1 MVLAPASKVDQLSLS
16 GFKENGVRSIPRT
29 KFVCTIGPSTSG
41 LDELEALA
49 VGGMNVARLNMCH
62 NTREW
67 HKEVIERVRRLNEEK
82 GFAVAVMMDTQ
93 GSEIHMGDLDG
104 ISSAKAEVNSTLIH
118 RDWFI
123 LLVYLEWFE

>member
-1 MVLAPASKVDQLSLS
+1 
-16 GFKENGVRSIPRT
+16 
-29 KFVCTIGPSTSG
+29 

-82 GFAVAVMMDTQ
+82 AFAVAVMMDTQ